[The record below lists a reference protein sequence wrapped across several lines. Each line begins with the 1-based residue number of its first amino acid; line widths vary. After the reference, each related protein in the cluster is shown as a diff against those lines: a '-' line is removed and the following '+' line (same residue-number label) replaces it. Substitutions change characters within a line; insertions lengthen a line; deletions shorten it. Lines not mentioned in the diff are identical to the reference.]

1 MAEENKEATAG
12 AATGAANQP
21 VFKIHRIYL
30 KDVSYESPQ
39 TPSVFVSNKTWKPNV
54 ALHLNT
60 ESSKLE
66 NDLYECVLTVTA
78 TVKLEEEVAYLIELK
93 QAGLFLIKGFEESRL
108 GLMLG
113 SFCPNVLFPFAREE
127 IACLL
132 YTSPSP
138 RDGLLSRMP
147 SSA

>member
-12 AATGAANQP
+12 AATGAASQP
-21 VFKIHRIYL
+21 LFKIHRIYL

-78 TVKLEEEVAYLIELK
+78 TV
-93 QAGLFLIKGFEESRL
+93 
-108 GLMLG
+108 
-113 SFCPNVLFPFAREE
+113 
-127 IACLL
+127 CLL

-138 RDGLLSRMP
+138 RD
-147 SSA
+147 